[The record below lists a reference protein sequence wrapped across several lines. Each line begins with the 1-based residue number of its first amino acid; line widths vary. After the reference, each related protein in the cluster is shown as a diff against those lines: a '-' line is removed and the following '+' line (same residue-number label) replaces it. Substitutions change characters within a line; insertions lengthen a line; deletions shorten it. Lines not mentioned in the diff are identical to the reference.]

1 MEKNEHVIVTIE
13 DMSTDGEG
21 VGRAEGC
28 ALFIKDTVLGDRVE
42 AVITKMKKN
51 YGYARLVQVLEPS
64 QDRVEAACPIARPC
78 GGCQLQAMD
87 YAVQLKWKREK
98 VRRNL
103 QKIGGL
109 DVEVQPV
116 IGMEHPW
123 RYRNKTQ
130 VPIGRDKT
138 GHIRAGFYAGRTHSI
153 IPQEDCLLAP
163 EENAQIIHILTEFLE
178 EYHIE
183 PYDEATGKG
192 LVRHVLIRKGFTTGE
207 LMVCV
212 ILNGKKLPKAQILT
226 ERLLAIPGMTSIS
239 LNVNTARTNVILGT
253 EIINLYGPG
262 YITDYIGD
270 VAYQI
275 SPLSF
280 FQVNPVQTEKLYRT
294 ALEFVGLTGNETV
307 WDLYCGIGTISLFLA
322 KQAKKV
328 YGVEIVPPA
337 IEDARRNAELGGFTN
352 AEFFVGK
359 SEEVLPNW
367 YKKELAA
374 GRLQP
379 GDMPAD
385 VIVVDPPRKGCDETL
400 LDTIVQMAPK
410 RMVYVSCDSATLARD
425 LKYMTAHGYQVER
438 VQPCDLFPM
447 TGHVETVVLLS
458 RVHTDK

>member
-64 QDRVEAACPIARPC
+64 KDRVEAACPIARPC

-87 YAVQLKWKREK
+87 YAVQLAWKREK

-116 IGMEHPW
+116 IGMEHPR

-294 ALEFVGLTGNETV
+294 ALEFAGLTGNETV

-400 LDTIVQMAPK
+400 LETIVQMAPK

-447 TGHVETVVLLS
+447 TGHVETVVLMS
-458 RVHTDK
+458 RK